1 MSSDIFE
8 QFTNRDGKF
17 KETLINDVQELLSL
31 HEVAHLNVHG
41 EDILEEALAFT
52 TTHLVSMV
60 PILNKSLKLQVN
72 EALIHPVH
80 KTIPRVVTRKYKNI
94 YENMESYNHLL
105 LKFSKLDFNMLQRL
119 HQRELRELTGWWKDV
134 DLASKLPYAREKLVE
149 SYFWILGVYF
159 EPQYSRARKLLAKV
173 FNMIFVN
180 DDTYDAYA
188 TIEELELFTDAIH
201 KWDISAMDS
210 LPPYM
215 RPLYQVNLNI
225 FNEMEEELTKEGNS
239 DRIYYGKFEMKKLLR
254 SYYQD
259 AKWYNA
265 GYIPKCTEYT
275 KNAYVSSAIM
285 NLGTN
290 SLVGMEGFIS
300 KDIFEWMTNEPKAV

>member
-1 MSSDIFE
+1 
-8 QFTNRDGKF
+8 
-17 KETLINDVQELLSL
+17 
-31 HEVAHLNVHG
+31 
-41 EDILEEALAFT
+41 
-52 TTHLVSMV
+52 
-60 PILNKSLKLQVN
+60 
-72 EALIHPVH
+72 
-80 KTIPRVVTRKYKNI
+80 
-94 YENMESYNHLL
+94 
-105 LKFSKLDFNMLQRL
+105 
-119 HQRELRELTGWWKDV
+119 
-134 DLASKLPYAREKLVE
+134 
-149 SYFWILGVYF
+149 
-159 EPQYSRARKLLAKV
+159 
-173 FNMIFVN
+173 MISFN

-225 FNEMEEELTKEGNS
+225 FNEMEEELAKEGNS

-254 SYYQD
+254 SCYQD

-265 GYIPKCTEYT
+265 GYIPKYAEYT

-290 SLVGMEGFIS
+290 PLVGMEGFIS
-300 KDIFEWMTNEPKAV
+300 KDIFEWMMNEPLIVRAASAICRLMYDIVDHEFQQERGHAESSIECYMKQYGASKEEAYIKYRKMVKDAWKDINKALLRPTEVPMFVLERPLNLARILHTFFQDEDAYTNSDIKCKDLVTLLLIESFNI